1 MLTKGAKLD
10 KVYGSYSGSAIL
22 DNGKVITFS
31 NMTGF
36 AEEVYI
42 R

>member
-1 MLTKGAKLD
+1 MAKTGTGQWTSHSQDSDERL
-10 KVYGSYSGSAIL
+10 G
-22 DNGKVITFS
+22 FS

-42 R
+42 RW